1 MSTFARKIGGR
12 ISTRLGRRQRP
23 GPEEINMARR
33 LTRAFFVASEVLFVG
48 YSRKHE
54 AFCKAVYDAF
64 EKSGARV
71 YPVNPNGG
79 SGAVAVFD
87 SLDKVPARPEFAY
100 VLTNKETTAKLV
112 DDLAARGVRRVL
124 FNSTM
129 SVDKATLARCA
140 ELGLKAEVA
149 CPMMALGGGF
159 HKFHGF
165 LAGVRA

>member
-1 MSTFARKIGGR
+1 MGG
-12 ISTRLGRRQRP
+12 P
-23 GPEEINMARR
+23 GPEEIIMAGRVSK
-33 LTRAFFVASEVLFVG
+33 AFFAAKEVLFVG

-64 EKSGARV
+64 EKSGAKV
-71 YPVNPNGG
+71 YPVNPRGS
-79 SGAVAVFD
+79 SGAVAVFG
-87 SLDKVPARPEFAY
+87 SLDEVPARPEFAY
-100 VLTNKETTAKLV
+100 VLTSRAVTAGLV
-112 DDLAARGVRRVL
+112 GALASRGVRRVL

-140 ELGLKAEVA
+140 ELGMEANVA